1 MSSLDSECVH
11 LRDCEQRKFCEDF
24 KYFKY
29 IDFPQAAHVGQEG
42 PAKWGI
48 LTGTVA
54 NFFSN
59 IAKLTWFCKIIKF
72 SQITLRITINIM
84 VKTI

>member
-11 LRDCEQRKFCEDF
+11 LRDCEQRKFCEDLNILN
-24 KYFKY
+24 

-48 LTGTVA
+48 LSGTVA
-54 NFFSN
+54 NFCSN
-59 IAKLTWFCKIIKF
+59 IAKLTGFCKIIKF
-72 SQITLRITINIM
+72 SQITLRITSNIM
-84 VKTI
+84 VTTI